1 MTIEYNLYRAKF
13 IRPKQ
18 QSFLHDDRAPE
29 KILLASIKE
38 KPSAEF
44 RKNYIW
50 HIGNLSMF
58 DNNSGYFAI
67 GRTTKT
73 TLSKFDE
80 IDKNFVEEPSQTS
93 PFTYVV
99 FDAPLGLL
107 AVAKKSL
114 LAPTTTSIATII
126 DKLLERTSPVM
137 ANGIDVVIDVIPDPS
152 SFIEKIRTVYALKG
166 FTACFTGPNPF
177 DADEYFQKPL
187 SVYLKEANGDIGKAS
202 ITGNDLDRDVVEAVA
217 RSTASTGNE
226 ASAKVINNV
235 GERST
240 RINMKGDL
248 IKLVY
253 DEETHKLSD
262 VYSDMKQA
270 YKEVRHR

>member
-18 QSFLHDDRAPE
+18 QSFLHDNRPPE
-29 KILLASIKE
+29 EILLAGIKQ

-50 HIGNLSMF
+50 HIGNLSML
-58 DNNSGYFAI
+58 DSKSGYFAI

-80 IDKNFVEEPSQTS
+80 IAKDFVEEPSETS

-99 FDAPLGLL
+99 FDAPLGLM
-107 AVAKKSL
+107 AIAKKSL
-114 LAPTTTSIATII
+114 LAPTTTSIASII

-137 ANGIDVVIDVIPDPS
+137 ANGIDVAIDIIPDPS
-152 SFIEKIRTVYALKG
+152 SFIDKIRTVYALKG
-166 FTACFTGPNPF
+166 FTASFTGPNPF

-187 SVYLKEANGDIGKAS
+187 SVYLKEANGDVGKAS
-202 ITGNDLDRDVVEAVA
+202 IWGNDLDRDVVEAVA

-226 ASAKVINNV
+226 ASAKIITNV
-235 GERST
+235 GERLT
-240 RINMKGDL
+240 KINMKGDPV
-248 IKLVY
+248 KLLY
-253 DEETHKLSD
+253 DDEAHKMSD
-262 VYSDMKQA
+262 VYTDMKQA
-270 YKEVRHR
+270 YQELRHR